1 MRQPQ
6 FSFGRLT
13 LLLTISTPALLVGC
27 GGSDDDNTSPA
38 PQPLTCA
45 GLSGVTIAAAN
56 IGLPTSGAT
65 VTAATPVAAAGS
77 GVSATPEYCKV
88 TAAISP
94 VDPTAPKIMMQ
105 VALPTVWNNKVMMFG
120 GGGYDGTIPSV
131 TGNVPAGPTAQ
142 AAPLGRG
149 YATFASD
156 SGHQANALGSQDG
169 SFGVNDEAVNNF
181 SGDALKKTRDVAI
194 AIINAR
200 YAVTGPTK
208 AYFAGGS
215 SGGREAL
222 EVAQKWPQDWD
233 GVIALYPA
241 GAAASLNLQF
251 GRITRALAQPGAY
264 PNAAKRKALY
274 DASIQACDTLDGV
287 ADGLIS
293 DIKACNAIF
302 NPMTATLNGQPL
314 RCAGGVDT
322 GDTCLSDAQI
332 ASFNVINTP
341 ITVNY
346 TLASGETQYPGF
358 NTWGT
363 DFGITNPSPFQ
374 PTVSFLALSGAQPAS
389 PMPTGAPYGSIF
401 WDQWVR
407 FFVTRDPN
415 FNSLTL
421 DPQNPGA
428 YQARISALTGLQDVN
443 KADLTAFQAK
453 GGKVLIAHGM
463 SDALVTT
470 RATEQYVDRVR
481 STMGDARTDTFL
493 RYYEIPGYGHAIST
507 VFNAAWDSLTTLE
520 NWVEKGT
527 LPPNQIVTDTLGV
540 PGRTRPLCDYPAY
553 PRYNGSGD
561 VNVSSSFSCSTQ

>member
-1 MRQPQ
+1 MRQTQLSP
-6 FSFGRLT
+6 SRLGLLLLST
-13 LLLTISTPALLVGC
+13 LLVMAGC
-27 GGSDDDNTSPA
+27 GGNDDHTVTPTQ
-38 PQPLTCA
+38 QPMSCSE
-45 GLSGVTIAAAN
+45 LSGMTIAAAK
-56 IGLPTSGAT
+56 IGLPTTGAT
-65 VTAATPVAAAGS
+65 ITAATPVAAAGS

-88 TAAISP
+88 SADISP
-94 VDPTAPKIMMQ
+94 VDPTAPKITMQ
-105 VALPTVWNNKVMMFG
+105 VALPTIWNNKVMMFG
-120 GGGYDGTIPSV
+120 GGGYDGSIPDV
-131 TGNVPAGPTAQ
+131 TGNVPAGPVDQ
-142 AAPLGRG
+142 PAPLGRG

-156 SGHQANALGSQDG
+156 SGHQANALATQDG

-194 AIINAR
+194 EIIKAR
-200 YAVTGPTK
+200 YAVDGPAK

-241 GAAASLNLQF
+241 GAAASLDLQF
-251 GRITRALAQPGAY
+251 GRIARALAQPGAY

-274 DASIQACDTLDGV
+274 DASMQACDTLDGV

-293 DIKACNAIF
+293 NIKACNEIF
-302 NPMTATLNGQPL
+302 DPMTATVNGVPL
-314 RCAGGVDT
+314 RCPGGADT

-332 ASFNVINTP
+332 EAFEVINTP
-341 ITVNY
+341 IVFNY
-346 TLASGETQYPGF
+346 PLQSGETQYPGF

-363 DFGITNPSPFQ
+363 DFGTSASGIES
-374 PTVSFLALSGAQPAS
+374 VVAFLSLGSAQPS
-389 PMPTGAPYGSIF
+389 NPMPSAAPYGSVF

-407 FFVTRDPN
+407 YFVTRDPN

-421 DPQNPGA
+421 DPQNPGM
-428 YQARISALTGLQDVN
+428 YQDRISALTGLQDVN
-443 KADLTAFQAK
+443 KTDLTAFQSK

-463 SDALVTT
+463 SDALVST

-481 STMGDARTDTFL
+481 STMGDALVDTFL
-493 RYYEIPGYGHAIST
+493 RYYEIPGYGHVIGTA
-507 VFNAAWDSLTTLE
+507 FNASWDSLTTLE
-520 NWVEKGT
+520 NWSEKGT

-561 VNVSSSFSCSTQ
+561 VNVASSFSCSTQ